1 MIVTNV
7 GGLPEM
13 VENGVSGYVV
23 NTNPLEIA
31 DAIEN
36 YFDLDKENEFTEN
49 VKVEKKKF
57 DWEYMILSINNL
69 WAEIKK
75 KAE

>member
-13 VENGVSGYVV
+13 VENGISGYVV
-23 NTNPLEIA
+23 NTNPAEIA

-36 YFDLDKENEFTEN
+36 YFVLNKEIEFTEN